1 MQKLLIV
8 TDFAYPIGGGT
19 ERHVFH
25 LAKYFSEKYDVTLLA
40 PSWGDVPSEISI
52 DGIRIKKFFSRG
64 KDRIFKNL
72 FYSLKLNPDIVWSHY
87 VLPSISVL
95 PLKFFGKK
103 IIAML
108 HDFENVRA
116 PYTYFLNL
124 CDRIIVHTNLLR
136 NKAIEQGINPNKIAV
151 IPGIVDN
158 KFTQKNLKKK
168 YDVIGIFRVCHHK
181 GIDLFLQIV
190 KENPQLKFCLVGR
203 YMPEEEA
210 VWSKEIAK
218 LRNLEYFG
226 FVPDKELVNLFNM
239 SKIFLT
245 CSRKEGFGLTAVE
258 AMACGLPV
266 VSSDTNGLKEAVGDY
281 GIITK
286 NHSEAINR
294 LLTKRRE
301 YEKYSDLSLQRAESL
316 KFSAIMKKYGKVLES
331 P

>member
-25 LAKYFSEKYDVTLLA
+25 LAKYFSEKYNVTMLA
-40 PSWGDVPSEISI
+40 PSWGDAPSEISV

-116 PYTYFLNL
+116 PYTYLLNM
-124 CDRIIVHTNLLR
+124 CDRVIVHTNLLR
-136 NKAIEQGINPNKIAV
+136 ERAIKQGIAANKIVV
-151 IPGIVDN
+151 IPGVIDDV
-158 KFTQKNLKKK
+158 FTLKNLGRK
-168 YDVIGIFRVCHHK
+168 YDIIGVFRICHQK
-181 GIDLFLQIV
+181 GIDIFLQVV
-190 KENPQLKFCLVGR
+190 KENPKLKFCLVGR
-203 YMPEEEA
+203 YMSEEEA

-226 FVPDKELVNLFNM
+226 FVPDKKLVNLFNM

-286 NHSEAINR
+286 NYSEAIRN
-294 LLTKRRE
+294 LLVNKKL
-301 YEKYSDLSLQRAESL
+301 YDKYKKLSSQRANAL
-316 KFSAIMKKYGKVLES
+316 KFSNIMKAYDQAIEK
-331 P
+331 